1 VGLAVARKRLEEA
14 RALVAS
20 GTSPAEAKQKT
31 KIEERLAAKN
41 TLQARAEEWYEAKAP
56 RMSESWRGNA
66 RRWLD
71 GDIYPAI
78 GSKPIGNI
86 TITDVEGLVKR
97 IAKNRGAKSAFYAR
111 LLLADVFRAQ
121 PRALNLGNPAR
132 DLGNTIAIPKG
143 EPKGRPLPIRDIP
156 GLLRAVDDYPGR
168 PHTKLAI
175 RLLLYTFTRKLELI
189 ELPWTELDL
198 DRAEWTVGAERMKME
213 KPHIVPLSSQAV
225 AWFKELRQ
233 LPGESE
239 YVFPSAKASSR
250 PLSHGAL
257 NRAPLNARAVL
268 VAESLR
274 ERR

>member
-1 VGLAVARKRLEEA
+1 MTRSIASASTACNTARTSATGRSKSRSHGLRLTPSIHIRQTLTIGRFPDVGLAVARKRLEEA

-20 GTSPAEAKQKT
+20 GTSPAEAKQRT

-121 PRALNLGNPAR
+121 PRPFGCS
-132 DLGNTIAIPKG
+132 
-143 EPKGRPLPIRDIP
+143 
-156 GLLRAVDDYPGR
+156 
-168 PHTKLAI
+168 
-175 RLLLYTFTRKLELI
+175 FTRSRANSNSSNCRGPNSI
-189 ELPWTELDL
+189 WTAPNGPW
-198 DRAEWTVGAERMKME
+198 ERN
-213 KPHIVPLSSQAV
+213 
-225 AWFKELRQ
+225 
-233 LPGESE
+233 G
-239 YVFPSAKASSR
+239 
-250 PLSHGAL
+250 
-257 NRAPLNARAVL
+257 
-268 VAESLR
+268 
-274 ERR
+274 